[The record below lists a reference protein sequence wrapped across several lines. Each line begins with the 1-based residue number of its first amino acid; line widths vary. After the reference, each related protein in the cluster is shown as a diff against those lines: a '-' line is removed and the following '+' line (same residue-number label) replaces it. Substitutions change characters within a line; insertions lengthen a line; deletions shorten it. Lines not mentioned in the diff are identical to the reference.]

1 MSNLESTLRPA
12 ILSYLAQGLSHSQV
26 ARAVNCSPA
35 YISQLLTE
43 EDFKVELAEAQSRIL
58 AETSSYDAQLNRV
71 EQALLNQI
79 EKTIPMIV
87 RPEAAVALWAKINA
101 GKRRASSNANIAAA
115 SAAAQNTTIVNLQ
128 LPPAILK
135 QYAVDDRFTLNAKN
149 QVIEAGGQTLVTM
162 HAAELDK
169 LAAKNKTNSTGDS
182 NVQSLPAPHQKSKGI
197 TSEELGF

>member
-35 YISQLLTE
+35 YISQLFSE
-43 EDFKVELAEAQSRIL
+43 DDFKVELAEAQSRIL

-71 EQALLNQI
+71 EQSLLNQI

-87 RPEAAVALWAKINA
+87 RPEAAVALWSKINA
-101 GKRRASSNANIAAA
+101 GKRRASSTATLAAA
-115 SAAAQNTTIVNLQ
+115 TASSQNTTIVNLQ

-135 QYAVDDRFTLNAKN
+135 QYAVDERFTLNATN

-169 LAAKNKTNSTGDS
+169 LAARNKTNSTGDS
-182 NVQSLPAPHQKSKGI
+182 HVQSLPAPTQKSRGV